1 MKFVGN
7 WGRLGMK
14 FNIWEDC
21 PKVPI
26 TELLSFIVD
35 NRGKTVP
42 TANDGW
48 KLIATNC
55 VTNNTLF
62 PVYEK
67 VRYLTQETYETWFR
81 AHPMPGD
88 ILFVNKGT
96 PGRVCMVP
104 DPVDFCIAQ
113 DMIALRADD
122 KKIYNKYLF
131 AVLRSREIQQQIYN
145 TNVGDVIPH
154 FKKQFMDQL
163 LIPVPDRKIQ
173 EKIGNLYYQLS
184 YKVELNKKIN
194 ENLEQ
199 QAQAIFAQEFLNRSS
214 IPDGWK
220 VGSLLDIADY
230 LNGLAMQKFRP
241 SDDEIGLP
249 VLKIKELR
257 QGSCDSSSELCSP
270 SIKPAYIIHDGDVIF
285 SWSGSL
291 LVDFWCGG
299 TCGLNQHLFKVT
311 SQKYDKW
318 FYYAWTKHHLDRFI
332 AVAADKATTMGH
344 IKREELAKADILIP
358 NSADYSRIGS
368 LLQPMYDLIIAN
380 RIENKKL
387 AEIRDSLLP
396 KLMCGEI
403 DISEID
409 C

>member
-1 MKFVGN
+1 
-7 WGRLGMK
+7 MK

-194 ENLEQ
+194 ENLFEQMQALYKAWFVNFKPFNGKQPESWHRDNIYSLAKIIYGAPFASKQFNTERNGTPIIRIRDLKEQ
-199 QAQAIFAQEFLNRSS
+199 QF
-214 IPDGWK
+214 
-220 VGSLLDIADY
+220 
-230 LNGLAMQKFRP
+230 
-241 SDDEIGLP
+241 
-249 VLKIKELR
+249 
-257 QGSCDSSSELCSP
+257 
-270 SIKPAYIIHDGDVIF
+270 
-285 SWSGSL
+285 
-291 LVDFWCGG
+291 
-299 TCGLNQHLFKVT
+299 
-311 SQKYDKW
+311 
-318 FYYAWTKHHLDRFI
+318 
-332 AVAADKATTMGH
+332 TTYTTESHPKG
-344 IKREELAKADILIP
+344 
-358 NSADYSRIGS
+358 Y
-368 LLQPMYDLIIAN
+368 LLQPGDIVIGMDGEFRPYIWGNDKAWLNQRVCVFDNIRPEGKAFLYFTIKPLLYAIEQTQVATTVIHIGKKDFDAFEVLVPEDTVLDKFDAITSPMIKQIVSN
-380 RIENKKL
+380 NFENKYL
-387 AEIRDSLLP
+387 ASLRDTLLP
-396 KLMCGEI
+396 KLMSGEI
-403 DISEID
+403 DISAINL
-409 C
+409 